1 MSNKDTKDSNKDV
14 CRFTELEESAGIERK
29 VVARPPF
36 TRAMTVLILIF
47 SHDGTDASAVE
58 RDKVQGTKE
67 NEGWKEKGEVS
78 RDDEEAGEVGTR
90 VKLKKG

>member
-14 CRFTELEESAGIERK
+14 CRSTEESAGIERK

-58 RDKVQGTKE
+58 RDKVRGTKE

-90 VKLKKG
+90 VKWS

>member
-1 MSNKDTKDSNKDV
+1 
-14 CRFTELEESAGIERK
+14 
-29 VVARPPF
+29 
-36 TRAMTVLILIF
+36 MTVLILIF

-58 RDKVQGTKE
+58 RDKVRGTKE

-90 VKLKKG
+90 VKWS